1 MAKSILRSF
10 AGGEITPEMY
20 GRIDLTKYQT
30 GLALCRNFL
39 TLPHG
44 PAARRPGT
52 YFVNQC
58 RYAYT
63 PSANRPVKLRPFI
76 FNADQAY
83 VLEFGDGY
91 VRMHSSNG
99 TELETA
105 KAITGLT
112 LASPAVFTVPAHGYV
127 AGEWL
132 YIDALNPNSLGDALN
147 GRFFIVDGVPT
158 ANTFTLRAPPTYGAG
173 AGTVLSTAG
182 LDPFSTGEVSR
193 VYTLAS
199 PYDGSENLNY
209 AQSNDVMTITNVGRF
224 ARELQRLGSA
234 NWAFSSVSFAITL
247 AAPAGPGAVA
257 TIPTA
262 TNPTAQSY
270 VITAVAAD
278 LVTQSL
284 ASAVATCNNN
294 LTIAGNFNTIS
305 WSAVVGAARYYV
317 YRLRGGTYGFIGQ
330 TTGLSLIDDNIT
342 PDVVTTPPTSSITL
356 NTGTGDFPAAVT
368 YYERRRWFGG
378 TGLKPQNFWFTRSG
392 TESNLSGSIPGQ
404 ADDALELR
412 IASQQ
417 QQSIRHLV
425 ALQDVV
431 ALTASGEHRIFAD
444 GGPAISLDTISIKPQ
459 GATGANLVQ
468 PVLANDRALYVQAQG
483 SYIRELAFD
492 PSGLGRFTSENVSVM
507 APHLFDGF
515 TITDL
520 AYCRA
525 PVPVLWALRSDG
537 VLLGMTHMPEQQ
549 VYGWHRHVMGA
560 HDDDDQPVVES
571 ICTIPENNED
581 VLYMAVRRRLGGGY
595 FSVNIERLTTRNF
608 IDQSNAFF
616 VDCGL
621 TYSGTPATRISGL
634 WHLEG
639 LEVDIVADGAVAPR
653 QTVTGGA
660 ITLEAEASVV
670 HVGLNYVSDLTTL
683 PMSYEGAPASG
694 QGMMKN
700 VSKVFLRVKAS
711 SLAKA
716 GPRFDKLREY
726 PAREV
731 SDPYGSPPAL
741 RTAELGV
748 TLDPSWTTDGSIC
761 VRQDAPLP
769 LTVCAISHE
778 TATGGG

>member
-1 MAKSILRSF
+1 MAKSIQRSF

-20 GRIDLTKYQT
+20 GRIDLTKFQT
-30 GLALCRNFL
+30 GLALCQNFL

-44 PAARRPGT
+44 PAARRPGG

-63 PSANRPVKLRPFI
+63 PGTSRPVKLRPFI
-76 FNADQAY
+76 FSAGQAY
-83 VLEFGDGY
+83 VLEFGDSY
-91 VRMHSSNG
+91 VRMHSAAG
-99 TELETA
+99 TELEAA
-105 KAITGLT
+105 KAITSLT
-112 LASPAVFTVPAHGYV
+112 LANPGVFNIAAHGYSV
-127 AGEWL
+127 GDWL
-132 YIDALNPNSLGDALN
+132 FVDQLPTSTLSARVS
-147 GRFFIVDGVPT
+147 GRFFIVDTVPDVDH
-158 ANTFTLRAPPTYGAG
+158 FTLRAPPSYGAG
-173 AGTVLSTAG
+173 AGTALSTAG
-182 LDPFSTGEVSR
+182 LDAFSGGQVRR
-193 VYTLAS
+193 VYTLAA
-199 PYDGSENLNY
+199 PYLGTDILNY
-209 AQSNDVMTITNVGRF
+209 AQSNDVMTLTST
-224 ARELQRLGSA
+224 AYQTRELRRLGSA
-234 NWAFSSVSFAITL
+234 NWQFASVSFAITL
-247 AAPAGPGAVA
+247 AAPTGPGAVA

-262 TNPTAQSY
+262 TNPTTQSY
-270 VITAVAAD
+270 VVTAVGAD
-278 LVTQSL
+278 LVTESV
-284 ASAVATCNNN
+284 ASAVATCSNN
-294 LTIAGNFNTIS
+294 LTLAGNFNTIS
-305 WSAVVGAARYYV
+305 WSSVVGASRYYV

-330 TTGLSLIDDNIT
+330 TEGLSLVDDNIT
-342 PDVVTTPPTSSITL
+342 PDVVTTPPTSSIVL
-356 NTGTGDFPAAVT
+356 NTGAGDYPAAVT

-392 TESNLSGSIPGQ
+392 TENNLSSSIPGQ
-404 ADDALELR
+404 SDDALELR

-417 QQSIRHLV
+417 QQNIRHLV

-444 GGPAISLDTISIKPQ
+444 GGPVISLETLSIKPQ

-468 PVLANDRALYVQAQG
+468 PALANDRALYVQAQG

-492 PSGLGRFTSENVSVM
+492 PSGLGRFTSENVSIM

-549 VYGWHRHVMGA
+549 VYGWHRHVSGG
-560 HDDDDQPVVES
+560 HDATDTPFIES
-571 ICTIPENNED
+571 ICSIPENNED
-581 VLYMAVRRRLGGGY
+581 VLYMAVRRQLGGGY
-595 FSVNIERLTTRNF
+595 YSVNIERLTTRHF
-608 IDQSNAFF
+608 IDQSDAFF

-621 TYSGTPATRISGL
+621 TYSGAPVSRISGL

-639 LEVDIVADGAVAPR
+639 LEVDIAADGAVMPR
-653 QTVTGGA
+653 QTVSGGG
-660 ITLEAEASVV
+660 ITLDSPASTV
-670 HVGLNYVSDLTTL
+670 HVGLNYVSDLMTL

-694 QGMMKN
+694 QGTMKN

-711 SLAKA
+711 SIAKA

-731 SDPYGSPPAL
+731 SDPYGAPPAL
-741 RTAELGV
+741 RTAELGI

-761 VRQDAPLP
+761 VRQDQPLP